1 MMIIVLTLVMIF
13 EMMKMMLV
21 GWEGMKEED
30 GQDIPFNNQN
40 LKDMMEDSYW
50 LKAVSS
56 SYTASLID
64 ENVSIGTKVLG
75 GDQAA
80 KLFIFEDDSSFGNT
94 GIHIENAKSDDAA
107 VIVLEGARTST
118 NDTAQVVF
126 RNSGDNVC
134 LLYTSDAADE

>member
-1 MMIIVLTLVMIF
+1 
-13 EMMKMMLV
+13 MMKMMIV

-64 ENVSIGTKVLG
+64 EKV
-75 GDQAA
+75 
-80 KLFIFEDDSSFGNT
+80 KN
-94 GIHIENAKSDDAA
+94 
-107 VIVLEGARTST
+107 
-118 NDTAQVVF
+118 
-126 RNSGDNVC
+126 
-134 LLYTSDAADE
+134 